1 MWRELITE
9 VKSIVK
15 THFLILEFEISVLK
29 RDRISRN
36 SRQRTKFTPTVRISD
51 FRACIIPRVRQRV
64 ASLWYT
70 NTVKLHVPF
79 EVFLEKLQ
87 AGLLFHS
94 LTGSS
99 KIYSSSSSFFVP
111 FLTTMSRD
119 SRSEFWKN
127 AETLS
132 QVSHDEVL
140 IEMGVIECESQ
151 AGPSTGGGQSLGE
164 FFKEAKMIRNI
175 KENTSGIEDLHK
187 RTLVTVTNDESSRMS
202 RQLDLLI
209 SETIR
214 VAGQISNKLAMMEQ
228 NNKMVT
234 NVQDQT
240 QIRLAQHATLVKTF
254 IDTMTA
260 YRQMQLDNEKRYKK
274 RIERQYRIVKP
285 DATQQDIDQL
295 ISEKTGQTFASQAL
309 LTTSVERSRSVL
321 KEIQDRQR
329 DILKIERSI
338 NELNKIFSEVQALV
352 IEQQDDPIQ
361 SVAEA
366 AEITIVIPEQGRQDK
381 PTVGRLER
389 IRRIKNVFNKFHH
402 FRKNGH

>member
-1 MWRELITE
+1 
-9 VKSIVK
+9 
-15 THFLILEFEISVLK
+15 
-29 RDRISRN
+29 
-36 SRQRTKFTPTVRISD
+36 
-51 FRACIIPRVRQRV
+51 
-64 ASLWYT
+64 
-70 NTVKLHVPF
+70 
-79 EVFLEKLQ
+79 
-87 AGLLFHS
+87 
-94 LTGSS
+94 
-99 KIYSSSSSFFVP
+99 
-111 FLTTMSRD
+111 
-119 SRSEFWKN
+119 
-127 AETLS
+127 
-132 QVSHDEVL
+132 
-140 IEMGVIECESQ
+140 MGVIECESQ

-389 IRRIKNVFNKFHH
+389 IRR
-402 FRKNGH
+402 

>member
-1 MWRELITE
+1 
-9 VKSIVK
+9 
-15 THFLILEFEISVLK
+15 
-29 RDRISRN
+29 
-36 SRQRTKFTPTVRISD
+36 
-51 FRACIIPRVRQRV
+51 
-64 ASLWYT
+64 
-70 NTVKLHVPF
+70 
-79 EVFLEKLQ
+79 
-87 AGLLFHS
+87 
-94 LTGSS
+94 
-99 KIYSSSSSFFVP
+99 
-111 FLTTMSRD
+111 MSRD
-119 SRSEFWKN
+119 NKSEFWTN
-127 AETLS
+127 AETHS
-132 QVSHDEVL
+132 QASHDEVV
-140 IEMGVIECESQ
+140 IEMGVIECGESQ

-164 FFKEAKMIRNI
+164 FFKEASINVNAILEMIRNI

-209 SETIR
+209 SETSR
-214 VAGQISNKLAMMEQ
+214 VAGQISNKLAVMEQ
-228 NNKMVT
+228 NNKTVT

-260 YRQMQLDNEKRYKK
+260 YRQMQFDNEKKYKE

-285 DATQQDIDQL
+285 DATQQEIDQL
-295 ISEKTGQTFASQAL
+295 LSEKTGQSFASQAL

-329 DILKIERSI
+329 DILKIEKSI
-338 NELNKIFSEVQALV
+338 NELNNIFSEVQALV

-366 AEITIVIPEQGRQDK
+366 AEITIDITEQGEQGV

-389 IRRIKNVFNKFHH
+389 IRR
-402 FRKNGH
+402 